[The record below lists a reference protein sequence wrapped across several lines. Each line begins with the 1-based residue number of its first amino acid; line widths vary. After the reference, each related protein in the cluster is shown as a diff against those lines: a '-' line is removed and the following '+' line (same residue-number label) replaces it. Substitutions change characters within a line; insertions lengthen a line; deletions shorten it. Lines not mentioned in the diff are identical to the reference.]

1 MRKGKKSEVRGRERG
16 VAIYCLRSALPPH
29 ILESLTTYYEKNCF
43 VLNHGL
49 NRHRICHFLRTK
61 AGNNGNLDRTGD
73 YESLT
78 VAYTE
83 ETHSQEESAQDRGIA
98 IHHRVACAYA
108 LKEKQK
114 FATANLSFG
123 GLEDRGQKAE
133 GT

>member
-1 MRKGKKSEVRGRERG
+1 M
-16 VAIYCLRSALPPH
+16 
-29 ILESLTTYYEKNCF
+29 
-43 VLNHGL
+43 
-49 NRHRICHFLRTK
+49 RTK

-98 IHHRVACAYA
+98 IHQRVACAYA

-114 FATANLSFG
+114 FATSNLSFG

>member
-1 MRKGKKSEVRGRERG
+1 
-16 VAIYCLRSALPPH
+16 VAIYCLRSTLPLH

-61 AGNNGNLDRTGD
+61 AGNNGNLDGTGD

-123 GLEDRGQKAE
+123 GLEGRGQKAE

>member
-1 MRKGKKSEVRGRERG
+1 M
-16 VAIYCLRSALPPH
+16 AIYCLRSTLPLH

-61 AGNNGNLDRTGD
+61 AGNNGNLDRAGD

-78 VAYTE
+78 VALAE
-83 ETHSQEESAQDRGIA
+83 ETHSQEEGAQDRGLA
-98 IHHRVACAYA
+98 IHQRIPGDHRVACAYA

-114 FATANLSFG
+114 FATTNSSFG
-123 GLEDRGQKAE
+123 ELEDRGQKAE

>member
-1 MRKGKKSEVRGRERG
+1 M
-16 VAIYCLRSALPPH
+16 AIYCLRSTLPLR

-49 NRHRICHFLRTK
+49 NRHRVCHFLRTK
-61 AGNNGNLDRTGD
+61 AGNNGNFDRAGN

-83 ETHSQEESAQDRGIA
+83 ETHSQEEESAQDRGIA
-98 IHHRVACAYA
+98 IHHRIPGDHRVACAHT

-114 FATANLSFG
+114 FAAASPSLG
-123 GLEDRGQKAE
+123 GLEGRGQVNCAIN
-133 GT
+133 

>member
-1 MRKGKKSEVRGRERG
+1 M
-16 VAIYCLRSALPPH
+16 AIYCLRSTLPLH

-98 IHHRVACAYA
+98 IHQRVACAYA

-114 FATANLSFG
+114 FATANLS
-123 GLEDRGQKAE
+123 LWRIRRQRAE
-133 GT
+133 GGGHVNCAIN

>member
-1 MRKGKKSEVRGRERG
+1 M
-16 VAIYCLRSALPPH
+16 AIYCLRSTLPLH

-108 LKEKQK
+108 LKEKEK